1 MSGRSLPL
9 PVLTRPSDALILI
22 PVQSS
27 STSLIYL
34 VDNTLD
40 GQGASPRELRAVLG
54 RMREGVEILTE
65 PYHSVSLKR
74 VKALNPSHIILSG
87 QSHPWDRYSAES
99 LAGVFEVIKK
109 APQPMLGV
117 CGGHQQIAL
126 VFGAPVDLME
136 RLEPGE
142 GSEGARRE
150 RGYFPVET
158 SGTGLFKDLSGQITV
173 WHSHFDE
180 VKELP
185 KGFRRTAWNESSAI
199 QAMEHATRPLFGV
212 QFHPELFDE
221 DHPDGRRVLE
231 NFLAM

>member
-1 MSGRSLPL
+1 
-9 PVLTRPSDALILI
+9 VT
-22 PVQSS
+22 

-40 GQGASPRELRAVLG
+40 GHGASPRELRAVLS

-65 PYHSVSLKR
+65 PYHAVSLKR
-74 VKALNPSHIILSG
+74 IKSLRPSHIILSG
-87 QSHPWDRYSAES
+87 QSHPWDRYSPES
-99 LAGVFEVIKK
+99 LAVVFELIKK

-126 VFGAPVDLME
+126 AFGAPIDLMG

-142 GSEGARRE
+142 GYEGAKRE

-158 SGTGLFKDLSGQITV
+158 SGTGIFKNLSKEITV

-180 VKELP
+180 VKKLP
-185 KGFRRTAWNESSAI
+185 RGFRRTASNETCNI
-199 QAMEHATRPLFGV
+199 QAMEHAERPLFGV
-212 QFHPELFDE
+212 QFHPELFD
-221 DHPDGRRVLE
+221 DAHPDGQKVLD
-231 NFLAM
+231 NFLRM